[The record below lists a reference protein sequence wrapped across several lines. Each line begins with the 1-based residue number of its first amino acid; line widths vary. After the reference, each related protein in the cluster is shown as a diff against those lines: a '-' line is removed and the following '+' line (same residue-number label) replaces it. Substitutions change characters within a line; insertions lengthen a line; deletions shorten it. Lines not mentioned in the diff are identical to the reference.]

1 MTRIARTMVITAR
14 HVALFLGAHGALCAA
29 SAAQD
34 LWIDNVVIV
43 SPERASP
50 LQGASVY
57 IHDGRI
63 DKIARHS
70 GSVEPS
76 TTMKALGK
84 PLRIAMGAVRFSLSR
99 YTTAEEIDRTIEIV
113 AVECGSE

>member
-1 MTRIARTMVITAR
+1 MIVASR
-14 HVALFLGAHGALCAA
+14 HVALFLGAHGALCSAA
-29 SAAQD
+29 TAQD

-63 DKIARHS
+63 DKITRHD
-70 GSVEPS
+70 
-76 TTMKALGK
+76 GK
-84 PLRIAMGAVRFSLSR
+84 EEQRIAEVIDG
-99 YTTAEEIDRTIEIV
+99 TTAMCT
-113 AVECGSE
+113 